1 MNPDGFAAIS
11 RRNAN
16 GKDLNRNF
24 PTYLDVGK
32 SEKDLK
38 VCVNIG
44 MQKRQG
50 FDPLGVITLSSRN
63 SIHEAF
69 TYARMSS
76 AS

>member
-11 RRNAN
+11 RPNAN

-38 VCVNIG
+38 VCVNN
-44 MQKRQG
+44 K
-50 FDPLGVITLSSRN
+50 
-63 SIHEAF
+63 
-69 TYARMSS
+69 Y
-76 AS
+76 